1 MKELIETFPVK
12 IYTSHAREMDA
23 IKRLFMTLQ
32 WHVKRIVCTNS
43 MSDSIMVF
51 KNEPIKINSRDYWEI
66 IIWCGT
72 PKARNKIP
80 NFQNPKAFI
89 LEGLDKN

>member
-23 IKRLFMTLQ
+23 IKRLFMALQ

-43 MSDSIMVF
+43 TVCLISIMVF
-51 KNEPIKINSRDYWEI
+51 KNKPIKINSRNFTSVYRDKI
-66 IIWCGT
+66 IIVG
-72 PKARNKIP
+72 
-80 NFQNPKAFI
+80 
-89 LEGLDKN
+89 